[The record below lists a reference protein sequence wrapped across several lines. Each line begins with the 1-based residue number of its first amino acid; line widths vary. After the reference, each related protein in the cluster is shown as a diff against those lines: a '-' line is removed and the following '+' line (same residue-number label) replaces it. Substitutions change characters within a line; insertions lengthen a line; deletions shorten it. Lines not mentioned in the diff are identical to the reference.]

1 MTASWLDAGERD
13 DGVGVGHGERDDG
26 ALGGA
31 SRSRGFVT
39 RGPELALWG
48 AGMVSRLP
56 GFARGPDAL
65 TVAGGTPK
73 HA

>member
-1 MTASWLDAGERD
+1 MTASVVDA
-13 DGVGVGHGERDDG
+13 GERDDG

-31 SRSRGFVT
+31 SSSRGFVT
-39 RGPELALWG
+39 RRPELALWE
-48 AGMVSRLP
+48 AGMMSRETEDAPL
-56 GFARGPDAL
+56 PDAL

>member
-1 MTASWLDAGERD
+1 MTASVLDTGERD
-13 DGVGVGHGERDDG
+13 DGV
-26 ALGGA
+26 LGGA

-39 RGPELALWG
+39 RGPELALCV
-48 AGMVSRLP
+48 AGMMSRGP
-56 GFARGPDAL
+56 GLARWPDAL